1 MTNTAILA
9 FSALL
14 VLAYLLDV
22 VGRRTRLPPVVLLIV
37 AGIVARQVLD
47 RFELHLGWVDPLVPI
62 VGTLGLILIVL
73 EGALDLSLRRERL
86 PLIARASFVMI
97 MGFIVCVAG
106 FTALFQQALG
116 LAFVPA
122 ALAAMS
128 VAVISSAVA
137 IPSVAGLAAPTREF
151 VVYESSLSDIVGVLV
166 FYAWLESAGHAG
178 AFVQALFGGMAL
190 SLLAAV
196 AAGIGILYLI
206 NRVEGHVRF
215 LPLLAGLTLL
225 YALGKQIHLS
235 PLVLILVCGLLLNNT
250 HLLAPFRRLRPLL
263 RPGYDVTLRD
273 FKGLV
278 VELTFAVK
286 SFFFLM
292 LGYWTDLSA
301 MTDWRAWAVMVAAL
315 GFIYPVRYALLRLAG
330 QADASQLVW
339 VAPRGLITV
348 LLFLTAATTPG
359 LEAFPF
365 GAIMLLVL
373 STAALTALSH
383 QRQGSVAIQAEAAA
397 ATAGAPVAQV
407 VEEKAWEGSAQV
419 RK

>member
-1 MTNTAILA
+1 VTNTAILV
-9 FSALL
+9 FSGLL
-14 VLAYLLDV
+14 VFAYLLDV
-22 VGRRTRLPPVVLLIV
+22 FGRRTRLPPVVLLILS
-37 AGIVARQVLD
+37 GIAARQVLD
-47 RFELHLGWVDPLVPI
+47 GIDLHLGWVDPLVPI
-62 VGTLGLILIVL
+62 VGTLGLLLIVL
-73 EGALDLSLRRERL
+73 EGALDLSLRRERV
-86 PLIARASFVMI
+86 PLIARASTVMLAGFVI
-97 MGFIVCVAG
+97 CVAG
-106 FTALFQQALG
+106 FTVLFQQALG

-137 IPSVAGLAAPTREF
+137 IPSVAGLQEHTREF

-166 FYAWLESAGHAG
+166 FYAWLESAGQLSHFG
-178 AFVQALFGGMAL
+178 QALFGGMAL
-190 SLLAAV
+190 SLVAAV
-196 AAGIGILYLI
+196 LASIGILYLI

-215 LPLLAGLTLL
+215 LPLLAGLALL
-225 YALGKQIHLS
+225 YALGKEVHLS

-250 HLLAPFRRLRPLL
+250 HLLARLRPLL
-263 RPGYDVTLRD
+263 RPGYDVTLRE

-278 VELTFAVK
+278 AELTFAVK

-315 GFIYPVRYALLRLAG
+315 GFIYPVRYALLRLVR
-330 QADASQLVW
+330 QPDASRLVW

-359 LEAFPF
+359 LETFPF

-373 STAALTALSH
+373 STAALTALS
-383 QRQGSVAIQAEAAA
+383 QLGQASAQSVVESAPAATREPVREAADERA
-397 ATAGAPVAQV
+397 
-407 VEEKAWEGSAQV
+407 
-419 RK
+419 